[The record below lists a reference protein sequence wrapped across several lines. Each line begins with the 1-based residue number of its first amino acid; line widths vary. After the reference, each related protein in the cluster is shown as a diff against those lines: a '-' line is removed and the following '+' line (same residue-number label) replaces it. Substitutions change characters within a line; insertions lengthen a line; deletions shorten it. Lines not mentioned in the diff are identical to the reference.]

1 MEKLYCIL
9 LLILT
14 TSFSQA
20 QNISGSYRW
29 VPDDGRGMFE
39 IDLQP
44 RKVAQGLSSEFYQG
58 IHCGVFENGNRVDC
72 SIDQFTITL
81 DQVAEN
87 IFTGSIFSEYS
98 QTISEIKITYIPAS
112 GNIKWEITKHGGG
125 QNYFP
130 MNAILKKD

>member
-1 MEKLYCIL
+1 MKYINIL
-9 LLILT
+9 FVVCFT
-14 TSFSQA
+14 TFNLNA
-20 QNISGSYRW
+20 QNISGTYRW
-29 VPDDGRGMFE
+29 KNDDGRKYFE
-39 IDLQP
+39 IT
-44 RKVAQGLSSEFYQG
+44 LSAFNITLGSPVKSYKGE
-58 IHCGVFENGNRVDC
+58 HCGVFENGNRVDC

-112 GNIKWEITKHGGG
+112 GNIKWEVTKHGGG